1 MPRSAATTEA
11 PVIDTPR
18 PELWPNSG
26 YRRLARDQMGWLAI
40 TDAFLTTLWQRP
52 EVAPVAES
60 CDAERALH
68 AHLLEAPAK
77 TVTAAEIDAMADPD
91 ARENYRVLLDFRDR
105 LIAAGS
111 IEACY
116 LALFRSGAG
125 GVPTV
130 FVDSM
135 AQLATRALLEG
146 NNDPMR
152 ARAGELMFREQRAT
166 IEQGAILLGDDE
178 TVERLGRSGGLG
190 SLGRLVR
197 ESGTDTRSATL
208 DVLLPE
214 TAESYWPRNESF
226 DYVLD
231 LSFGR
236 HGLDALCRVL
246 EGWVRHFL
254 TAAVRIQPVA
264 EINDARWVWH
274 LGLDA
279 EASVMLDELYR
290 GETVPDERLT
300 RLLSLFRLEFDDPAV
315 MRSEVAGRPVYLGLA
330 MTEAGRV
337 RLKPQNLL
345 VNLPLA
351 QDI

>member
-1 MPRSAATTEA
+1 
-11 PVIDTPR
+11 
-18 PELWPNSG
+18 
-26 YRRLARDQMGWLAI
+26 
-40 TDAFLTTLWQRP
+40 
-52 EVAPVAES
+52 VAPVAES

-68 AHLLEAPAK
+68 ARLLAEPARP
-77 TVTAAEIDAMADPD
+77 VTADEIAAMADAD
-91 ARENYRVLLDFRDR
+91 ARENYGVLLDFRDR
-105 LIAAGS
+105 LIAAGTV
-111 IEACY
+111 EACY
-116 LALFRSGAG
+116 LGLFRSGAV
-125 GVPTV
+125 GVPAV
-130 FVDSM
+130 FIDAM
-135 AQLATRALLEG
+135 AQLATRALLDA
-146 NNDPMR
+146 NTDPMR

-166 IEQGAILLGDDE
+166 IEQGAILLGDFE
-178 TVERLGRSGGLG
+178 TVEHMGRAGGLG

-197 ESGTDTRSATL
+197 ESGTETRSATL

-214 TAESYWPRNESF
+214 TADSYWPRNESF

-254 TAAVRIQPVA
+254 SVAVRIQPVP

-274 LGLDA
+274 LGLDV
-279 EASVMLDELYR
+279 EASALLDNLYR
-290 GETVPDERLT
+290 GETVSDDHMT
-300 RLLSLFRLEFDDPAV
+300 RLLTLFRLDFDDPAV

-330 MTEAGRV
+330 MTETGRV

-351 QDI
+351 QDV

>member
-1 MPRSAATTEA
+1 
-11 PVIDTPR
+11 
-18 PELWPNSG
+18 
-26 YRRLARDQMGWLAI
+26 
-40 TDAFLTTLWQRP
+40 
-52 EVAPVAES
+52 VAPVAES

-68 AHLLEAPAK
+68 AQLLAEPARP
-77 TVTAAEIDAMADPD
+77 VTADEIAAMADAD
-91 ARENYRVLLDFRDR
+91 ARENYGVLLDFRDR
-105 LIAAGS
+105 LIAAGTV
-111 IEACY
+111 EACY
-116 LALFRSGAG
+116 LGLFRSGAV
-125 GVPTV
+125 GVPAV
-130 FVDSM
+130 FIDAM
-135 AQLATRALLEG
+135 AQLATRALLDA
-146 NNDPMR
+146 NTDPMR

-166 IEQGAILLGDDE
+166 IEQGAILLGDFE
-178 TVERLGRSGGLG
+178 TVEHMGRAGGLG

-197 ESGTDTRSATL
+197 ESGTETRSATL

-214 TAESYWPRNESF
+214 TADSYWPRNESF

-254 TAAVRIQPVA
+254 SVAVRIQPVP

-274 LGLDA
+274 LGLDV
-279 EASVMLDELYR
+279 EASALLDNLYR
-290 GETVPDERLT
+290 GETVSDDHMT
-300 RLLSLFRLEFDDPAV
+300 RLLTLFRLDFDDPAV

-330 MTEAGRV
+330 MTETGRV

-351 QDI
+351 QDV

>member
-1 MPRSAATTEA
+1 M
-11 PVIDTPR
+11 
-18 PELWPNSG
+18 
-26 YRRLARDQMGWLAI
+26 
-40 TDAFLTTLWQRP
+40 
-52 EVAPVAES
+52 AES

-68 AHLLEAPAK
+68 AHLLAEPARP
-77 TVTAAEIDAMADPD
+77 VTSDEIAAMADAD
-91 ARENYRVLLDFRDR
+91 ARENYGVLLDFRDR
-105 LIAAGS
+105 LIAAGTV
-111 IEACY
+111 EACY
-116 LALFRSGAG
+116 LGLFRSGAV
-125 GVPTV
+125 GVPAV
-130 FVDSM
+130 FIDAM
-135 AQLATRALLEG
+135 AQLATRAQLDA
-146 NNDPMR
+146 NTDPMR

-166 IEQGAILLGDDE
+166 IEQGAILLGDFE
-178 TVERLGRSGGLG
+178 TVERMGRAGGLG

-197 ESGTDTRSATL
+197 ESGTETRSATL

-214 TAESYWPRNESF
+214 TAENYWPRNESF

-254 TAAVRIQPVA
+254 SVVVRIQPVP

-274 LGLDA
+274 IGLDV
-279 EASVMLDELYR
+279 EASALLDDLYR
-290 GETVPDERLT
+290 GETVTEDRMT
-300 RLLSLFRLEFDDPAV
+300 RLLTLFRLEFDDPAV

-351 QDI
+351 QDV

>member
-1 MPRSAATTEA
+1 
-11 PVIDTPR
+11 
-18 PELWPNSG
+18 
-26 YRRLARDQMGWLAI
+26 
-40 TDAFLTTLWQRP
+40 
-52 EVAPVAES
+52 VAPVAES

-68 AHLLEAPAK
+68 AHLLAEPARP
-77 TVTAAEIDAMADPD
+77 VTSDEIAAMADAD
-91 ARENYRVLLDFRDR
+91 ARENYGVLLDFRDR
-105 LIAAGS
+105 LIAAGTV
-111 IEACY
+111 EACY
-116 LALFRSGAG
+116 LGLFRSGAV
-125 GVPTV
+125 GVPAV
-130 FVDSM
+130 FIDAM
-135 AQLATRALLEG
+135 AQLATRAQLDA
-146 NNDPMR
+146 NTDPMR

-166 IEQGAILLGDDE
+166 IEQGAILLGDFE
-178 TVERLGRSGGLG
+178 TVERMGRAGGLG

-197 ESGTDTRSATL
+197 ESGTETRSATL

-214 TAESYWPRNESF
+214 TAENYWPRNESF

-254 TAAVRIQPVA
+254 SVVVRIQPVP

-274 LGLDA
+274 IGLDV
-279 EASVMLDELYR
+279 EASALLDDLYR
-290 GETVPDERLT
+290 GETVTEDRMT
-300 RLLSLFRLEFDDPAV
+300 RLLTLFRLEFDDPAV

-351 QDI
+351 QDV